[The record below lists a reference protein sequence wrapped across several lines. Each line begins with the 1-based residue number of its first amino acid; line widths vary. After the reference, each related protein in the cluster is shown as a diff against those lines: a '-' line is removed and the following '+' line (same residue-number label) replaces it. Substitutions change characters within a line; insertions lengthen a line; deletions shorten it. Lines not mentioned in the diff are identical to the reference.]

1 MNSLLQLVQGKGSS
15 GFCLWI
21 FLGIQSRCVISSH
34 YELACHFSMMTKM
47 KRLFHRSHKNISFLV
62 CEQGYGIWDHAYQQR
77 FDIDIQMVFHHCEPL
92 CGSLMSVFSLKIV
105 FFFLWYI
112 YIFHF
117 LPMLPERVKTHD
129 SKSQPNSIVKNAV
142 KQIQSKNI
150 SSKNLD
156 VLHTYKLN

>member
-105 FFFLWYI
+105 FFFSL
-112 YIFHF
+112 IFLDFSLSSHVSR
-117 LPMLPERVKTHD
+117 EGE
-129 SKSQPNSIVKNAV
+129 NSIVKNAV

>member
-15 GFCLWI
+15 CFCLWI

-34 YELACHFSMMTKM
+34 YELACNFSMMTKM

-62 CEQGYGIWDHAYQQR
+62 CEQGYGIWDHVYQPR

-105 FFFLWYI
+105 CSLSDIFRFFTFFQCYQRGWKLTIWSPNPTQ
-112 YIFHF
+112 
-117 LPMLPERVKTHD
+117 LSKML
-129 SKSQPNSIVKNAV
+129 SIKSNKKYQFS
-142 KQIQSKNI
+142 
-150 SSKNLD
+150 D
-156 VLHTYKLN
+156 VLHI